1 MSCRLDKFTV
11 YDVSRVVHDSETG
24 RVVTQL
30 TRPPKDCP
38 DGTFSGKATVRVQA
52 GMGPFQTYDA
62 TLNAVTVV
70 VPSKDRVEEVQHS
83 PSFFGAF
90 FVGVLICAAIYGL
103 VRLVN
108 KVVSEEQK
116 DGPGGIEPDVET
128 KASRPTWVGVDEART
143 KPTPPD
149 DEATKAAKFLAMR
162 KAAEAKKEHE
172 ERMSRVSPLKATDVT
187 HESPP
192 KMSMGAHVTAV
203 SVPPSS
209 ATVVN
214 NNSSNDGLLAGVL
227 IGSMLGGHSDHERII
242 ERETIR
248 EVPVPAPDNSFKD
261 SYVSH
266 DSAPTSP
273 SYESKSDDSSY
284 ESSSSDNSYSSDSS
298 SDSSY
303 SSDSSSSYDSD
314 SSDSSYGGDS

>member
-24 RVVTQL
+24 
-30 TRPPKDCP
+30 
-38 DGTFSGKATVRVQA
+38 RVQA

-108 KVVSEEQK
+108 KIVSEEQK
-116 DGPGGIEPDVET
+116 DGPGGIEPDIET
-128 KASRPTWVGVDEART
+128 EASRQIGRAVQAQAKPGGSFEA
-143 KPTPPD
+143 
-149 DEATKAAKFLAMR
+149 AVVA
-162 KAAEAKKEHE
+162 AAEARAARQVAESKRSHE
-172 ERMSRVSPLKATDVT
+172 ELMSRSIPTKVSNVLNYEDLPVKTVT
-187 HESPP
+187 QSRAEGKSEYKPSPVVINNITP
-192 KMSMGAHVTAV
+192 HQNSGV
-203 SVPPSS
+203 SS
-209 ATVVN
+209 
-214 NNSSNDGLLAGVL
+214 DGLLAGVL
-227 IGSMLGGHSDHERII
+227 IGSMLGGHSDHERIV

-248 EVPVPAPDNSFKD
+248 EVPAPAPDNSFKD

-303 SSDSSSSYDSD
+303 SSDSSSSYDSS